1 MKKKRQPTA
10 PQCPECGS
18 KRIWKDGIRYLK
30 NGEEIQ
36 RYLCRDCGYRFSQT
50 RIENNSERFNSSE
63 HIQTVNRKP
72 LNKAGSLTSNRRVS
86 AWKGQAKNSAPLAS
100 GREKALTIL
109 KKAESGATKLPK
121 KPTPQE
127 VKEKI
132 VEYSWWLHKQGYA
145 ESTIISRTKL
155 LQRLVK
161 LGANLFDPESVKET
175 IARQKN
181 WSNGR
186 KANAVDAYTNFLI
199 MLGMSWNPPKYRRI
213 RKLPFIP
220 TESELD
226 QLIAGCGF
234 KTGTFLLLL
243 KETGMRAGEAINLTW
258 DDIDFVAKTVRVT
271 PEKGSEPRIFK
282 ISNTLIERL
291 KALPKDSG
299 KVFGKTKL
307 KTLHK
312 MYADQRKRIA
322 AKTKN
327 PRLLRITFHTFRHW
341 KATMEYHKTK
351 DILYVMKLLGHKNIN
366 NTLVY
371 TQLVDFH
378 EEEYVTKV
386 AWTLE
391 EACKLI
397 EAGFEYVCEMERA
410 KIFRKRK

>member
-1 MKKKRQPTA
+1 MTITK
-10 PQCPECGS
+10 E
-18 KRIWKDGIRYLK
+18 
-30 NGEEIQ
+30 
-36 RYLCRDCGYRFSQT
+36 
-50 RIENNSERFNSSE
+50 
-63 HIQTVNRKP
+63 
-72 LNKAGSLTSNRRVS
+72 
-86 AWKGQAKNSAPLAS
+86 AKMPAA
-100 GREKALTIL
+100 
-109 KKAESGATKLPK
+109 LPK
-121 KPTPQE
+121 KPTPQQ
-127 VKEKI
+127 VREKI
-132 VEYSWWLHKQGYA
+132 LEYSWWLHKQGYA

-175 IARQKN
+175 IAKQKN

-186 KANAVDAYTNFLI
+186 KANAVDAYTSFLV
-199 MLGMSWNPPKYRRI
+199 MLGMRWDPPRYKRI

-258 DDIDFVAKTVRVT
+258 NDVDFIAKTVRVT

-282 ISNTLIERL
+282 VSDTLIERL
-291 KALPKDSG
+291 KALPQTSN

-307 KTLHK
+307 KTMHK

-327 PRLLRITFHTFRHW
+327 PRLQRITFHTFRHW

-371 TQLVDFH
+371 TQLVDFS
-378 EEEYVTKV
+378 EKEYVTKV

-397 EAGFEYVCEMERA
+397 EAGFEYVCEMEGA